1 MLRRLDNAEDVQP
14 ENDPGPPAGKAMGR
28 IRRNSAVEGSGTGF
42 FDWVTQLVHQHR
54 ARLVRLVRREGL
66 GAEDALDCVQDAFY
80 GFLTLPQARSLVE
93 EPDDSAKLL
102 TVLARNVARNRRRRH
117 DRSRPHL
124 SDGITL
130 DALPAT
136 APSADQIVAEAQE
149 YALVVGCMATLNQI
163 QRAVVTLRLLDEVPG
178 ENVARMLGTSAS
190 NVAVLLS
197 RAKQRLRSCYA
208 DSERSAAERVSPRKR
223 PTI

>member
-1 MLRRLDNAEDVQP
+1 MTWRATRSRQSS
-14 ENDPGPPAGKAMGR
+14 AGRSYGAAR
-28 IRRNSAVEGSGTGF
+28 I
-42 FDWVTQLVHQHR
+42 
-54 ARLVRLVRREGL
+54 GL
-66 GAEDALDCVQDAFY
+66 
-80 GFLTLPQARSLVE
+80 E
-93 EPDDSAKLL
+93 EPDDSIKLL

-124 SDGITL
+124 SDEITL
-130 DALPAT
+130 DGLPDRGV
-136 APSADQIVAEAQE
+136 SADQAVAEAQE

-178 ENVARMLGTSAS
+178 ENVARMLGTSTG

-208 DSERSAAERVSPRKR
+208 DSKSR
-223 PTI
+223 

>member
-1 MLRRLDNAEDVQP
+1 MNVNATPRARRERAP
-14 ENDPGPPAGKAMGR
+14 SSG
-28 IRRNSAVEGSGTGF
+28 GSF
-42 FDWVTQLVHQHR
+42 FDWVTRLVHQHR
-54 ARLVRLVRREGL
+54 GRLVRIVRREGL

-80 GFLTLPQARSLVE
+80 GFLTLPQARMLVE
-93 EPDDSAKLL
+93 EPDDSIKLL

-124 SDGITL
+124 SDEITL
-130 DALPAT
+130 DGLPDRGV
-136 APSADQIVAEAQE
+136 SADQAVAEAQE

-178 ENVARMLGTSAS
+178 ENVARMLGTSTG

-208 DSERSAAERVSPRKR
+208 DSKSR
-223 PTI
+223 

>member
-1 MLRRLDNAEDVQP
+1 MEQDVQP
-14 ENDPGPPAGKAMGR
+14 ETDPGTAGVKAMER
-28 IRRNSAVEGSGTGF
+28 TRRDSLAEGSGAGF
-42 FDWVTQLVHQHR
+42 FEWVTRLVHQHR

-80 GFLTLPQARSLVE
+80 GFLTLPQARTLVE

-124 SDGITL
+124 SDEITL
-130 DALPAT
+130 DGLPAS
-136 APSADQIVAEAQE
+136 APSADQAVAEAQE
-149 YALVVGCMATLNQI
+149 FALVVGCMATLNDI

-178 ENVARMLGTSAS
+178 ENVARMLGTSAG

-208 DSERSAAERVSPRKR
+208 DSQRSAGEGISAKKR
-223 PTI
+223 STI

>member
-1 MLRRLDNAEDVQP
+1 
-14 ENDPGPPAGKAMGR
+14 MGR
-28 IRRNSAVEGSGTGF
+28 TGRHSPLEGSGTGF
-42 FDWVTQLVHQHR
+42 FDWVTRLVHQHR

-93 EPDDSAKLL
+93 EADDSAKLL

-124 SDGITL
+124 SDEMTL
-130 DALPAT
+130 DALPAK
-136 APSADQIVAEAQE
+136 APSADQVVAEAQE
-149 YALVVGCMATLNQI
+149 YALVVGCMATLNEI

-208 DSERSAAERVSPRKR
+208 NTERSAAGPVSARKR